1 MRLRHLCISLVAMV
15 SCALL
20 HAQTGDTL
28 KDERFSLHGQAT
40 VISQYKP
47 SFRASYSGA
56 NSLVSAAETKRS
68 LTATLF
74 FGIRLWSGGGL
85 FASPEISGGSG
96 LSSSLGIGASTNG
109 EAYRVDSPAPSF
121 ELGRL
126 YFTQIVALTKHTA
139 YQCDDINKL
148 GGTVPTEYL
157 ALTIG
162 KICVSDFFDANRYSH
177 DSRTQF
183 MSWGLMSNGAWDFAA
198 NTKGYT
204 PSVVIEW
211 VTPHDA
217 LRYGVSLLPKV
228 ANGMEM
234 NWHLRQSSSHS
245 IEYTHNYSWRG
256 KKGSIRLFSFI
267 NWAGMGNYEE
277 SLKLNPSSPDLAKTE
292 KSGRTKYG
300 FGVNAEQEL
309 NDFMGVFF
317 RAGWNDGHNETWAFT
332 EIDRTLSAGLSAN
345 GSKWHRKS
353 DTVGLAYVVSA
364 LSGSHRDYLKAGGR
378 GFELGDGR
386 LNYGLEN
393 LSELYYS
400 FALKDHLFL
409 SGAYQL
415 IINPGY
421 NRSRGPVSV
430 FSLRVHAVF

>member
-1 MRLRHLCISLVAMV
+1 MKLRQYILLVAMA
-15 SCALL
+15 SCAVLY
-20 HAQTGDTL
+20 AQPGDTL

-47 SFRASYSGA
+47 SFHATYSGA
-56 NSLVSAAETKRS
+56 NSLVSEGETKRS

-74 FGIRLWSGGGL
+74 WGVKLWNGGA
-85 FASPEISGGSG
+85 FFMSPEISGGSG
-96 LSSSLGIGASTNG
+96 LSSSLGVGASTNG
-109 EAYRVDSPAPSF
+109 EAYRVDSPALSF

-126 YFTQIVALTKHTA
+126 YFNQIIPLSKQRI

-148 GGTVPTEYL
+148 GATVPTEYL
-157 ALTIG
+157 SLTIG
-162 KICVSDFFDANRYSH
+162 KICVSDIFDANEYSH
-177 DSRTQF
+177 DPRTQF
-183 MSWGLMSNGAWDFAA
+183 MSWGLMNNGAWDFAA

-234 NWHLRQSSSHS
+234 NWHLQKSSSHS
-245 IEYTHNYSWRG
+245 IEYTHYYLL
-256 KKGSIRLFSFI
+256 KGMKGVIRLFSFI

-277 SLKLNPSSPDLAKTE
+277 SLKLNPSAPDLSETE
-292 KSGRTKYG
+292 RSGRTKYG
-300 FGVNAEQEL
+300 FGVNVEQEM
-309 NDFMGVFF
+309 NDFIGVFF
-317 RAGWNDGHNETWAFT
+317 RAGWNDGRNETWAFT
-332 EIDRTLSAGLSAN
+332 EIDRTVSIGVSAN
-345 GSKWHRKS
+345 GSKWHRKA
-353 DTVGLAYVVSA
+353 DTVGLAHVVSA
-364 LSGSHRDYLKAGGR
+364 LSASHRDYLKAGGK

-386 LNYGLEN
+386 LDYGLEN

-400 FALKDHLFL
+400 FALKDNLFL
-409 SGAYQL
+409 SGAYQF

-421 NRSRGPVSV
+421 NRNRGPVSV
-430 FSLRVHAVF
+430 LSLRIHAVF